1 MKPDID
7 YTLYLVTGQPP
18 ALGCDLLDVVAAAV
32 AGGVSVVQ
40 LREKH
45 ATTAEFIALG
55 RALKTLLD
63 PLGVP
68 LLINDRVDVALAVSA
83 SGAHLGRQDM
93 DYPTARRLLGPDAI
107 IGLTVNSIEDLIA
120 CEGYDADY
128 LGVGPIYPTST
139 KENQAPPWG
148 VVGFARASAMSRHKL
163 VGIGGITAQSAA
175 DLASV
180 GAAGV
185 AVVSAIIKADWPRE
199 AAKNIRSAMDEGRRL
214 AAQRNEIEFSLQN
227 P

>member
-7 YTLYLVTGQPP
+7 YTLYLVTDQPP

-32 AGGVSVVQ
+32 AGGASVVQ
-40 LREKH
+40 LREKR
-45 ATTAEFIALG
+45 ASTAEFVERA
-55 RALKTLLD
+55 RALKGLLD

-83 SGAHLGRQDM
+83 SGAHLGRDDL

-107 IGLTVNSIEDLIA
+107 IGLTVNSMDELLAYQELDP
-120 CEGYDADY
+120 DY
-128 LGVGPIYPTST
+128 LGVGPVFPTST
-139 KENQAPPWG
+139 KENHAPPWG
-148 VVGFARASAMSRHKL
+148 VVGFARASALSRHKL
-163 VGIGGITAQSAA
+163 VAIGGITALNAA

-185 AVVSAIIKADWPRE
+185 AVVSAIIKVDWPRE
-199 AAKNIRSAMDEGRRL
+199 AAQGIRAAMDEGRRM
-214 AAQRNEIEFSLQN
+214 AVQRNEIENLIQN
-227 P
+227 S